1 MAKNKFLSFSPKQP
15 SNEFSCKTKN
25 FQKAF
30 LNGLTF
36 LTNFL
41 FSRRQPSTFLN
52 LAGVGTLARPARPP
66 HPMQSQMLQ
75 LGVL

>member
-30 LNGLTF
+30 LNF
-36 LTNFL
+36 
-41 FSRRQPSTFLN
+41 RQNGQNRFAN
-52 LAGVGTLARPARPP
+52 LVCL
-66 HPMQSQMLQ
+66 S
-75 LGVL
+75 